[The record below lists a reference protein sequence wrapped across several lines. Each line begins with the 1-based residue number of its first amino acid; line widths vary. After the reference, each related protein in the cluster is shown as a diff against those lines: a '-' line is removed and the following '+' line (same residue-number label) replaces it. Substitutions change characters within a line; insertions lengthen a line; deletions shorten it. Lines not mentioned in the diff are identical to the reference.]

1 MWVQIPLRPAFY
13 SYFKTILQWWIYI
26 YIYICSD
33 PTLGNSLCGAIKLV
47 KNADIDKYKYSGYDI
62 VFDMKETFG
71 FPAIG
76 FVRIVIIFGVNRS
89 SSPRIVNK
97 KRDILG
103 KAATQG

>member
-1 MWVQIPLRPAFY
+1 MVN
-13 SYFKTILQWWIYI
+13 I

-71 FPAIG
+71 FPAI
-76 FVRIVIIFGVNRS
+76 
-89 SSPRIVNK
+89 
-97 KRDILG
+97 
-103 KAATQG
+103 